1 MCAVHKGGVLS
12 FVAFR
17 VRYRRAGAPKLERR
31 EGAPVT
37 QPPDDSSD
45 RAGVR
50 NQFKDHRIR
59 ARQHRGELVEFDTI
73 RSVNEPNGPSICP
86 LDDTEYLGR
95 VYWITGLSCS
105 GKTTL
110 GRLLCD
116 RLRSSGAPCIH
127 LDGDRLR
134 EAFDNDLGHSF
145 LDRRRSARRYSG
157 LSRMFAEQGIDV
169 VCSTISLFH
178 DVQTWNRANIK
189 NYYEIYLRAPLEI
202 LISRDR
208 KNLYSRAL
216 RGEIGN
222 VVGVDL
228 PAEEP
233 VRPDVIID
241 NDGTHAPAAVLD
253 IVLERLGR
261 REGAAR

>member
-1 MCAVHKGGVLS
+1 MNTASTYQQNVLNNNTVFDTS
-12 FVAFR
+12 
-17 VRYRRAGAPKLERR
+17 
-31 EGAPVT
+31 
-37 QPPDDSSD
+37 
-45 RAGVR
+45 
-50 NQFKDHRIR
+50 
-59 ARQHRGELVEFDTI
+59 EFDRVKYGITI
-73 RSVNEPNGPSICP
+73 SVNKHCICH
-86 LDDTEYLGR
+86 LDDATYNGN

-116 RLRSSGAPCIH
+116 RLRRSGRACVQ
-127 LDGDRLR
+127 LDGDQLR

-145 LDRRRSARRYSG
+145 IDRRRSARRYSG
-157 LSRMFAEQGIDV
+157 LSRMFAEQGMDV

-178 DVQTWNRANIK
+178 DVQTWNRTNIK
-189 NYYEIYLRAPLEI
+189 NYYEIYLRAPIDI

-216 RGEIGN
+216 RGEIDN

-241 NDGTHAPAAVLD
+241 NDGTHAPAVLLD
-253 IVLERLGR
+253 MILERLGR
-261 REGAAR
+261 REGAAK